1 MCQAGRIL
9 YEPVQKVFINVP
21 EDQMGSAIREIQQRR
36 GIIEDMKQEGDV
48 TTVQG
53 KCPVGE
59 MFGFAASIRSATSGR
74 ALWSTENAGFE
85 PMPREVQEKIVTKIR
100 ERKGLKPEPYDASYY
115 AG

>member
-1 MCQAGRIL
+1 M
-9 YEPVQKVFINVP
+9 
-21 EDQMGSAIREIQQRR
+21 
-36 GIIEDMKQEGDV
+36 IEDMKQEGDITV
-48 TTVQG
+48 VQG

-85 PMPREVQEKIVTKIR
+85 PMPREVQDKVVLKIR